1 MLGHARIVTIASA
14 AVLIGLSLGLSAE
27 AQTVTLGQFQHP
39 TAAKDLDTNKAYLRG
54 ATDGLVAY
62 NRSLEDKLFCVPGL
76 IPVVTLELASD
87 IVMRW
92 ARKTSGSADISLGSA
107 LLFAFRDAYPCPR

>member
-1 MLGHARIVTIASA
+1 MFGRSRIVTMVSA
-14 AVLIGLSLGLSAE
+14 AVLIGLSLGLSAQ

-39 TAAKDLDTNKAYLRG
+39 TAAKDLDTNKTYLRG

-62 NRSLEDKLFCVPGL
+62 NRSLEDKLFCVPGR
-76 IPVVTLELASD
+76 IPVVTFEQASN

-92 ARKTSGSADISLGSA
+92 ARKTSGSSDISLGSA
-107 LLFAFRDAYPCPR
+107 LLFALRDAYPCPR